1 MQTHL
6 QGSGSTGAM
15 QALKKSEKGEL
26 FFLTKQLWSQDFA
39 PTFTPVEYLAMY
51 GDIFGRGNFGLEEKR
66 EVNVGYLKGF
76 EGFWLLCFGK

>member
-26 FFLTKQLWSQDFA
+26 FFLTK
-39 PTFTPVEYLAMY
+39 
-51 GDIFGRGNFGLEEKR
+51 
-66 EVNVGYLKGF
+66 
-76 EGFWLLCFGK
+76 